1 MRPLSSVTRARNWKV
16 PASGEGYPRFA
27 GDCERAMRDGRLS
40 VAEGQ
45 ALKRFYES
53 ELAGYT
59 YLEPDGAQ

>member
-1 MRPLSSVTRARNWKV
+1 
-16 PASGEGYPRFA
+16 
-27 GDCERAMRDGRLS
+27 

-59 YLEPDGAQ
+59 YLEPDGAA